1 MSEAQ
6 KKKRVL
12 WVDVAKCI
20 GIFTIYLG
28 HYGDAAGN
36 GRTFVYLFHVPLF
49 FFLSGCMN
57 TNSRETSFLKF
68 AWKRFKMLMI
78 PYFAFNVVSI
88 ALYAVMYNA
97 GTDMLRPLVVMAL
110 AGDIRNACVPF
121 SLWFFS
127 CLYLMEIIFFWLKK
141 IKIKPLILAISF
153 LGFVL
158 VEGFMTPDTGYVPH
172 WYYNLDTALYFI
184 YYYAL
189 GYWVYP
195 YIAKLFELDTKKKQ
209 IIFWVTGLLTAGYA
223 AFAFEG
229 RDGLMPLMRA
239 AWVFYF
245 ISPIL
250 RGMIL
255 VWFSLFVSKLLEK
268 IPLLGSVGRETLY
281 LCGNEYI
288 IKELVPLAFQVLQIE
303 ISLAAIKSPAS
314 TYLYTAGVM
323 FVAMKLL
330 IPCEKKVVES
340 FKAYTRTE

>member
-1 MSEAQ
+1 MNEGLQ
-6 KKKRVL
+6 KKRVL
-12 WVDVAKCI
+12 WVDVARCL
-20 GIFTIYLG
+20 GIFMIYLG
-28 HYGDAAGN
+28 HYGDAAGS
-36 GRTFVYLFHVPLF
+36 GRFFVYLFHVQLF
-49 FFLSGCMN
+49 FFLSGCM
-57 TNSRETSFLKF
+57 SGQSKELGFFQF
-68 AWKRFKMLMI
+68 ALKRFKALMI
-78 PYFAFNVVSI
+78 PYIGFNIVSI
-88 ALYAVMYNA
+88 TLYAVMYNV

-121 SLWFFS
+121 SLWFFT
-127 CLYLMEIIFFWLKK
+127 CLYVMELIFYWLKK

-158 VEGFMTPDTGYVPH
+158 VEGFMTPETGYVPH

-195 YIAKLFELDTKKKQ
+195 YIVKLFELNTNAKRV
-209 IIFWVTGLLTAGYA
+209 IFWGTGLLATAYA

-239 AWVFYF
+239 AWVIYF

-255 VWFSLFVSKLLEK
+255 IWFSLFVSKLLEK
-268 IPLLGSVGRETLY
+268 IPLLGAVGRETLY

-288 IKELVPLAFQVLQIE
+288 VKEIVPLAMQVV
-303 ISLAAIKSPAS
+303 SLDIVCTDFKSPAS
-314 TYLYTAGVM
+314 TYILTLFVM
-323 FVAMKLL
+323 LVAMKIL
-330 IPCEKKVVES
+330 IPCEKKVVAS
-340 FKAYTRTE
+340 IKAFQTEG